1 MDIGTKSGAAKF
13 APENGALDYGQGC
26 VISMR
31 ACCVCCRCSFA
42 DAVWLRV
49 LTDLI
54 SSALTNIN
62 TPLSISSKMAL
73 TVAMKMALKPALKTK
88 VN

>member
-1 MDIGTKSGAAKF
+1 V
-13 APENGALDYGQGC
+13 LVVC
-26 VISMR
+26 V
-31 ACCVCCRCSFA
+31 A
-42 DAVWLRV
+42 DAVWPMQFGRCSLADAIWLRV

-54 SSALTNIN
+54 SSALTKIN

-73 TVAMKMALKPALKTK
+73 TVAMKMALKAALKTK

>member
-1 MDIGTKSGAAKF
+1 
-13 APENGALDYGQGC
+13 L
-26 VISMR
+26 
-31 ACCVCCRCSFA
+31 A
-42 DAVWLRV
+42 DAIWLRV

-54 SSALTNIN
+54 SSALTKIN

-73 TVAMKMALKPALKTK
+73 TVAMKMALKAALKTK